1 MACPGNYPVNM
12 VSTKEVCEEECAF
25 NFDYNKNSSC
35 LVTNRGDYLEIKVD
49 GPNTVLF
56 NGYQVGVKGFRIFQ
70 PSLHLFNGSVVDA
83 EIIIEHKG
91 AGRTLLVCIPVV
103 SKDADGNST
112 RFFHQFIPVIPDEIN
127 TAQSINVNKW
137 SLNAVVP
144 NAPFYFYNGSL
155 PYSPCDGDNNIIV
168 FPKKHAA
175 LIHPEDFTF
184 LKKAITGFTLTSKER
199 LQAVSK
205 NTTILMMNNVGAQAP
220 GAATKEHVIFEDC
233 QPIDGMGGKT
243 KKDSPD
249 QKGGKTPTAL
259 YVLLTLVGVLAL
271 AAAIQYLCGAGKS
284 LISSSSE
291 TKVGGGIRKGK

>member
-1 MACPGNYPVNM
+1 MACNGNYPVNIM
-12 VSTKEVCEEECAF
+12 LTKEVCEEECAF

-35 LVTNRGDYLEIKVD
+35 LVTNRGDYLEVKVD

-56 NGYQVGVKGFRIFQ
+56 NNYQVGVKGFRIFQ
-70 PSLHLFNGSVVDA
+70 PSLHLFNGMRADA

-91 AGRTLLVCIPVV
+91 AGRTLLVCLPVTA
-103 SKDADGNST
+103 KDADGNST

-127 TAQSINVNKW
+127 AAQSINVNQW
-137 SLNAVVP
+137 SLNAIVP

-155 PYSPCDGDNNIIV
+155 PYPPCDGDNNIIV
-168 FPKKHAA
+168 FAQNYGP
-175 LIHPEDFTF
+175 LIHPDDYALLES
-184 LKKAITGFTLTSKER
+184 AIQSFKLTAKQR
-199 LQAVSK
+199 LNAVAK
-205 NTTILMMNNVGAQAP
+205 NTTIVMMNNVGAQAP

-249 QKGGKTPTAL
+249 QKGGKAPTAL

-291 TKVGGGIRKGK
+291 TKLGGGIRKVK